1 MLNPKAK
8 RKKGKGKFHE
18 MEMGPQKG
26 PLHIE
31 VFEAPIWMVLME
43 AVKEKLYV
51 YSLKEMGCT
60 QRDRPSQ

>member
-31 VFEAPIWMVLME
+31 VFEAPMWMVLLSSNGSCE
-43 AVKEKLYV
+43 RKAIRL
-51 YSLKEMGCT
+51 
-60 QRDRPSQ
+60 